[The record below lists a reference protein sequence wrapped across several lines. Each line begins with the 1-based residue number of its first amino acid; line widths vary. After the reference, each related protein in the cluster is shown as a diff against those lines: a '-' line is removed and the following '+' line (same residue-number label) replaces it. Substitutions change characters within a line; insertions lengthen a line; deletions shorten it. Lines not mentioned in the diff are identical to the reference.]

1 MSNDDSTPT
10 PGEIDGLVDEVLRLD
25 GEATPGPWDKR
36 WNLWSGEGVTVYAE
50 NDRTGDGP
58 IIYGSGMDAQA
69 NCELTAEYRTAAPA
83 LARALQAERAE
94 VQRLRESTIPLD
106 CGKAQGRC
114 SVCHECAARLFR
126 EAQEHREEL
135 AAEVQHLR
143 SVLDAAP
150 HGSLTDGERAE
161 VERVRGL
168 LPQGCRLS
176 TRTTRALLTIIDRL
190 TASRGVDPLSPVGS
204 GAGKGG
210 TP

>member
-94 VQRLRESTIPLD
+94 VQ
-106 CGKAQGRC
+106 
-114 SVCHECAARLFR
+114 
-126 EAQEHREEL
+126 
-135 AAEVQHLR
+135 HLR
-143 SVLDAAP
+143 AVLDAAP
-150 HGSLTDGERAE
+150 HG
-161 VERVRGL
+161 
-168 LPQGCRLS
+168 PGCAS
-176 TRTTRALLTIIDRL
+176 TRHAPPGSNCRCCACTCWKASAL
-190 TASRGVDPLSPVGS
+190 S
-204 GAGKGG
+204 KGG
-210 TP
+210 TAP